1 MAYKNELDYLK
12 EQFLE
17 KSRMNIIF
25 STQPPEEFKEIK
37 KFSEIIKPLRTKISQ
52 VNSVED
58 FKSIM
63 IEFKSEF
70 EKSSAEIA
78 KNYIQNERAYFILK
92 DYADNI
98 GIRSFDSINEWS
110 RTQIN
115 LFEKQSLFNFFNK
128 TTEALK
134 NIFGI
139 QEPNKKTVEEPIS
152 TETIQKAQELIAK
165 YNLSHIN
172 LSSMINNHDA
182 ISFLT
187 KFDDR
192 ATISFDSLGT
202 KPHLLGIFSKIGLSS
217 NDNNQGFFNSGTKEI
232 SLSQTYLHHSTILH
246 EWVHALD
253 NYICQTVTRENNF
266 TSHREKEFL
275 EDDIYPITKAHRALR
290 DLTQSLHN
298 DNFESLETIKKQ
310 MSFDYTTKFYSVVM
324 GDDWY
329 TLPIEKRDF
338 LLSDKSIQIVKNF
351 VIMDP
356 IHEGYKFTEKEL
368 LSNFEAAG
376 VKFNPEVLI
385 KKQSEL
391 AFDVR
396 SLFNDMNANLLQGKS
411 KYLLNSEISN
421 AIYASPVTLKKTIK
435 DKINKF
441 FGIEDKTKKTNF
453 DANYFSNS
461 CEMVARYFESQVFP
475 EHVKIANKFLAAPIY
490 TTEQDT
496 KFESFKEKII
506 GTVFGKEAIIKNMD
520 QLRKKCTEQ
529 ANASQIKPK

>member
-1 MAYKNELDYLK
+1 MAYTQELDYLK

-25 STQPPEEFKEIK
+25 SSHPPEELKEIK
-37 KFSEIIKPLRTKISQ
+37 TFSERINPLRSKISQ
-52 VNSVED
+52 LNSVE
-58 FKSIM
+58 
-63 IEFKSEF
+63 EFIDVMLEFQSEF

-78 KNYIQNERAYFILK
+78 KDYIQNEKDYFMLQ
-92 DYADNI
+92 DYADKI
-98 GIRSFDSINEWS
+98 GIKSIDSIDEWIS
-110 RTQIN
+110 KQIN
-115 LFEKQSLFNFFNK
+115 FYKTQSLLNFFSK

-139 QEPNKKTVEEPIS
+139 EEPSKKIIEEPLS

-172 LSSMINNHDA
+172 VSSISNNQEI

-187 KFDDR
+187 KFDEN

-202 KPHLLGIFSKIGLSS
+202 KPHLLGIFSKIGISS
-217 NDNNQGFFNSGTKEI
+217 NKTKQGFFNPGTKEI
-232 SLSQTYLHHSTILH
+232 SLDSSLIHKSVILH

-253 NYICQTVTRENNF
+253 NYICYTSTRENSF
-266 TSHREKEFL
+266 TSNKEKQFF
-275 EDDIYPITKAHRALR
+275 EDERYPITKAYSALR
-290 DLTQSLHN
+290 DLTQSLYN
-298 DNFESLETIKKQ
+298 DNFEHLETIKKQ

-329 TLPIEKRDF
+329 TLPQEKRDF
-338 LLSDKSIQIVKNF
+338 LLTDKSIQIVKNF

-356 IHEGYKFTEKEL
+356 IAGGYEFAKKDL
-368 LSNFEAAG
+368 LSNFSNAG
-376 VKFNPEVLI
+376 VTFNSEVLTT
-385 KKQSEL
+385 KQEEI

-411 KYLLNSEISN
+411 KYLMNCELSN
-421 AIYASPVTLKKTIK
+421 NICGLPMIWTTIIR
-435 DKINKF
+435 DKFNKI
-441 FGIEDKTKKTNF
+441 FGIQNNETKTNF
-453 DANYFSNS
+453 GKDYFSNA

-475 EHVKIANKFLAAPIY
+475 EHAKISNKHLLAPVY
-490 TTEQDT
+490 QTEKDT

-506 GTVFGKEAIIKNMD
+506 GSVFGKDSIIKNMTE
-520 QLRKKCTEQ
+520 LREKCTEQ
-529 ANASQIKPK
+529 SNDSKMKPK